1 MAESRYK
8 NQPELDNMGEIPQN
22 ARIRPPVQPQRV
34 EIVMPVMPQAIKTA
48 AGLVCELLALVVRV
62 LELACELVALVARI
76 VDTALSWVGG
86 ICDRVRRYLLGIAHG
101 L

>member
-8 NQPELDNMGEIPQN
+8 NQPDLDNFGEIPQN
-22 ARIRPPVQPQRV
+22 ARNRPPVQPQRV

-48 AGLVCELLALVVRV
+48 SGLVCELLALVARV

-76 VDTALSWVGG
+76 IDTALSWVGG
-86 ICDRVRRYLLGIAHG
+86 ICDRIRRYLLGIAHG